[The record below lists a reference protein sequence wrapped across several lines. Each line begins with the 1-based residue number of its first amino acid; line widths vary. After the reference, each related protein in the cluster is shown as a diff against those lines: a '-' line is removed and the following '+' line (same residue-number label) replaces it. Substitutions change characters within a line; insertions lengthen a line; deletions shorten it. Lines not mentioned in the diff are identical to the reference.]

1 MVENARI
8 PEDQP
13 KPRRKRVLTENQ
25 MPSVGKKM
33 KYWKG
38 RHRRKNHTHQKS
50 WVHCLPNSKGK
61 I

>member
-25 MPSVGKKM
+25 MTSVGKKM

-38 RHRRKNHTHQKS
+38 RHIRKNHAHQKS
-50 WVHCLPNSKGK
+50 
-61 I
+61 